1 MPKKESKSVKKIE
14 LTKIQQ
20 AYLVGSFDSKFL
32 GGVNCQGYIEVGLGN
47 VDEEIIKSYWNK
59 IISNHNML
67 RSEFKE
73 GKILIPII
81 KDFNNQPLKTID
93 LTNLGLK
100 TKEKKLESLR
110 AYMENIDYKKQNV
123 PYVATLIKEDG
134 MLILALSINLMF
146 IDFRSVQIILEEI
159 HSLINGDEIIDDND
173 DITLLLNKNKE
184 CNYFVKESDINY
196 WKSQDLGKIN
206 MLDSNA
212 WTINKDISKL
222 VKFSRVSHTMPR
234 TESKKLIEISK
245 KMNLSIS
252 AVFLSAYSLTLHV
265 WGEREKNV
273 INIPVSNRN
282 KFSSKYIN
290 LVSEFTEVLL
300 LYTETLDNSTFKDF
314 SSDVF
319 DKLIEDLDHS
329 SYSCLDLINE
339 INREGKETIIYPFV
353 FTGVL
358 KSARKNKIRYGSSKT
373 PQVLIDCQIIENES
387 EEFLISWDYRNCFS
401 EEIIIKKYFKLFCKF
416 LLELSENEELWHMTT
431 KEIKERIYF
440 NKNRKILNSIDI
452 YEAAE
457 TLDKQIEK
465 QILTEEIKK
474 VNINEFN
481 SILKETILSEI
492 FKNLKTNGLF
502 RNGKETYGSIYKKTR
517 VKDRNKRGLI
527 SILNLLCKNGFLE
540 KKEQA
545 FIDNNKISKYTIDLL
560 KKRSDFKKISSNVTL
575 DYIKSNTNSFVSILS
590 GDTDPLSILFPMGR
604 QNIAKAFYSETIV
617 YVYLNKLVAG
627 LIKYIVENRKY
638 SNILEVGGGTGVTTE
653 YIFKEISGLS
663 SSKYKYKF
671 TDKSRFFINQIG
683 MDNIDTAIMDL
694 DLNLEK
700 SEKFDVIIAVGVLNN
715 VININFTLN
724 NLNQILS
731 DDGIIIIVEPVNEHI
746 EINVTQ
752 AFLMPIHM
760 DSRRNSNNCFF
771 TIEEWKEVFKK
782 NNFYLLSSKP
792 SAESWFSLF
801 EQKIFIIKKG

>member
-110 AYMENIDYKKQNV
+110 AYMENIDYRKQNV
-123 PYVATLIKEDG
+123 PYVATLIKEHG

-196 WKSQDLGKIN
+196 WKSQNLGKIN
-206 MLDSNA
+206 MIDSNA

-282 KFSSKYIN
+282 KFSSKYTN

-300 LYTETLDNSTFKDF
+300 LYTEMLDNSTFKDF
-314 SSDVF
+314 SADVF
-319 DKLIEDLDHS
+319 DRLIEDLDHS

-339 INREGKETIIYPFV
+339 INREDKETIIYPFV

-387 EEFLISWDYRNCFS
+387 EELLISWDYRNCFS
-401 EEIIIKKYFKLFCKF
+401 EEIIIKNYFKLFCKF

-431 KEIKERIYF
+431 KEIKEKIYF

-452 YEAAE
+452 YEVAE

-465 QILTEEIKK
+465 QMLTEEIKK

-481 SILKETILSEI
+481 SILKETILGEI

-502 RNGKETYGSIYKKTR
+502 RNGKETYGSICKKTR

-540 KKEQA
+540 KKEKA

-560 KKRSDFKKISSNVTL
+560 KKRSDFKKISSDVTL
-575 DYIKSNTNSFVSILS
+575 DYIKSNTNRFVSILS

-604 QNIAKAFYSETIV
+604 QNVAKAFYSETIV

-653 YIFKEISGLS
+653 YIFKEISSLS
-663 SSKYKYKF
+663 ASKYKYKF

-683 MDNIDTAIMDL
+683 MDNIDKAIMDL

-715 VININFTLN
+715 VMNINFTLN

-752 AFLMPIHM
+752 AFLMPIHT
-760 DSRRNSNNCFF
+760 DSRRNNNNCFF

-792 SAESWFSLF
+792 SSESWFSLF
-801 EQKIFIIKKG
+801 EQKLFIIKKG